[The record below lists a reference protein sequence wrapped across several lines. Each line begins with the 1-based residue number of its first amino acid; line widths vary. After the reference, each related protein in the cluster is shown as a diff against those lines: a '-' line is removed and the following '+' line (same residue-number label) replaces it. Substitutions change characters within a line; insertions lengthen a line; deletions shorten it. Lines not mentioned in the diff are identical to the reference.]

1 VADDV
6 DAFLPEVQP
15 AAVERENALLCVLLL
30 RGGHGG
36 DARRIAR
43 AVAGNGYPVP
53 GGCGL
58 VELGRLNGN
67 DKDKVPYLRRK
78 HSL

>member
-1 VADDV
+1 MADDV
-6 DAFLPEVQP
+6 DAPLPEVQP

-43 AVAGNGYPVP
+43 AVAGNGYPAPRV
-53 GGCGL
+53 CGL
-58 VELGRLNGN
+58 VEYGCFLRN
-67 DKDKVPYLRRK
+67 DKDKVSYLRRK

>member
-6 DAFLPEVQP
+6 DTPLPEVQP
-15 AAVERENALLCVLLL
+15 AAVEREDALVSVLLL

-36 DARRIAR
+36 DARRVAR
-43 AVAGNGYPVP
+43 AVAGNGYPAP
-53 GGCGL
+53 GVSGL
-58 VELGRLNGN
+58 VNLWCFNGN
-67 DKDKVPYLRRK
+67 DKDKVGYIRRK